1 MNILV
6 VNYRDRLHPAAG
18 GAEKHLHR
26 IFSLVAE
33 AGHKVVLLTT
43 AFAGCK
49 PRETVDGIEV
59 IRKGGDLLF
68 QLTAAMNI
76 RSLDREF
83 NFDVVVEDLNKLP
96 LFTPFLIK
104 KPVVVQM
111 HHLWRGSIFHEAAFP
126 VAFVVWAFERMIP
139 FFYTKQPFI
148 VVSPSTRRELS
159 EIGVEED
166 RISVI
171 YNGSDDVEPTQMEPG
186 SNDVDPIQKE
196 SGSDD
201 VDPTT
206 LPEESAPG
214 EETDETPSTPYFLW
228 LSRVHRYKGIW
239 TALEAFEKFAEN
251 HPDVKLVVA
260 GDGPLLKKIPAWLNQ
275 RGLSDRVDLLGFVS
289 TAKKRKLLQNAVALL
304 QTSYKEGWGLTV
316 VEAAKL
322 GTTTIACDVPGLR
335 DSVRNGET
343 GLLFPVGDAES
354 CAFEMDRIYSNDDLR
369 MRLAQAAREYADEF
383 RWDIAAEM
391 TLDLLQDTVIQHQVS
406 EASDE

>member
-43 AFAGCK
+43 SFPGCK
-49 PRETVDGIEV
+49 ARETVDGIQV
-59 IRKGGDLLF
+59 VRKGGDLLF
-68 QLTAAMNI
+68 QLTVAMNV
-76 RSLDREF
+76 RKLDREF

-104 KPVVVQM
+104 KPVLVQM

-126 VAFVVWAFERMIP
+126 IAFVVWAFERMIP
-139 FFYTKQPFI
+139 WFYRKQPFV
-148 VVSPSTRRELS
+148 VVSPSTKRELE
-159 EIGVEED
+159 EIGIDED

-171 YNGSDDVEPTQMEPG
+171 YNGSDDEP
-186 SNDVDPIQKE
+186 
-196 SGSDD
+196 DD
-201 VDPTT
+201 VASEMLAEADG
-206 LPEESAPG
+206 SQS
-214 EETDETPSTPYFLW
+214 STPYFLW

-251 HPDVKLVVA
+251 HPDVRLVVA
-260 GDGPLLKKIPAWLNQ
+260 GDGPLLKKIPAWLSE
-275 RGLSDRVDLLGFVS
+275 RGLADRVELLGFVS
-289 TAKKRKLLQNAVALL
+289 PEKKRALLQNAVALL
-304 QTSYKEGWGLTV
+304 QTSFKEGWGLTV

-343 GLLFPVGDAES
+343 GLLFPVGDAHT
-354 CAFEMDRIYSNDDLR
+354 CAQEMDRLYSDDDLR
-369 MRLAQAAREYADEF
+369 TRLSAAAKSYAGEF
-383 RWDIAAEM
+383 RWDTAAEK
-391 TLDLLQDTVIQHQVS
+391 TLDLLQDAVIERQVGGAG
-406 EASDE
+406 E

>member
-6 VNYRDRLHPAAG
+6 VNYRDRMHPAAG

-26 IFSLVAE
+26 IFSLIAA
-33 AGHKVVLLTT
+33 AGHRVVLLTT

-59 IRKGGDLLF
+59 VRKGGDLLF
-68 QLTAAMNI
+68 QLTVAMNI
-76 RSLDREF
+76 RKLDEEF

-96 LFTPFLIK
+96 LFTPFLLK

-139 FFYTKQPFI
+139 WFYSKHPFI

-159 EIGVEED
+159 EIGIDED

-171 YNGSDDVEPTQMEPG
+171 YNGSDSD
-186 SNDVDPIQKE
+186 DPIQKE
-196 SGSDD
+196 PGSDD
-201 VDPTT
+201 VDSSQFVEN
-206 LPEESAPG
+206 EEVPA
-214 EETDETPSTPYFLW
+214 TPYFLW

-239 TALEAFEKFAEN
+239 TALQAFEKFAEN

-260 GDGPLLKKIPAWLNQ
+260 GDGPLLKKIPSWLNQ
-275 RGLSDRVDLLGFVS
+275 RGLAERVELLGFVS
-289 TAKKRKLLQNAVALL
+289 SEKKRSLLRHAVALL

-343 GLLFPVGDAES
+343 GLLFPVGDADA

-369 MRLAQAAREYADEF
+369 MRLAQAAREYAGEF
-383 RWDIAAEM
+383 RWDIAADM
-391 TLDLLQDTVIQHQVS
+391 TLDLLQDAVIQHSVS
-406 EASDE
+406 EASGE

>member
-171 YNGSDDVEPTQMEPG
+171 YNGSDDVE
-186 SNDVDPIQKE
+186 
-196 SGSDD
+196 
-201 VDPTT
+201 PTT

>member
-43 AFAGCK
+43 AFPGCK
-49 PRETVDGIEV
+49 SRETVDGIEV
-59 IRKGGDLLF
+59 VRKGGDLLF
-68 QLTAAMNI
+68 QLTVAMNV
-76 RSLDREF
+76 RKLDREF

-96 LFTPFLIK
+96 LFTPFLTK
-104 KPVVVQM
+104 KPVLVQM
-111 HHLWRGSIFHEAAFP
+111 HHLWRGSIFHEASFP

-139 FFYTKQPFI
+139 WFYRKQPFV
-148 VVSPSTRRELS
+148 VVSPSTKRELE
-159 EIGVEED
+159 EIGIAED

-171 YNGSDDVEPTQMEPG
+171 YNGSDD
-186 SNDVDPIQKE
+186 
-196 SGSDD
+196 SDSENP
-201 VDPTT
+201 VPVS
-206 LPEESAPG
+206 EESQS
-214 EETDETPSTPYFLW
+214 STPYFLW

-239 TALEAFEKFAEN
+239 TALLAFEKFAEN
-251 HPDVKLVVA
+251 HPDVRLVVA
-260 GDGPLLKKIPAWLNQ
+260 GDGPLLKKIPAWLAQ
-275 RGLSDRVDLLGFVS
+275 RGLTERVELLGFVS
-289 TAKKRKLLQNAVALL
+289 PEKKHALLQNAVALL

-343 GLLFPVGDAES
+343 GLLFPVGDAHT
-354 CAFEMDRIYSNDDLR
+354 CAQEMDRLYSDDDLR
-369 MRLAQAAREYADEF
+369 TRLSAAAKSYAGEF
-383 RWDIAAEM
+383 RWDIAAEK
-391 TLDLLQDTVIQHQVS
+391 TLDLLQDAVIERQVGG
-406 EASDE
+406 EDE

>member
-26 IFSLVAE
+26 IFSLIAE

-49 PRETVDGIEV
+49 EREVVDGIQV
-59 IRKGGDLLF
+59 VRKGGDLLF
-68 QLTAAMNI
+68 QLTVAMNV
-76 RSLDREF
+76 RKLDREF

-96 LFTPFLIK
+96 LFTPFLTK
-104 KPVVVQM
+104 KPVLVQM

-139 FFYTKQPFI
+139 WFYRKQPFV
-148 VVSPSTRRELS
+148 VVSPSTKRELE
-159 EIGVEED
+159 EIGIAED

-171 YNGSDDVEPTQMEPG
+171 YNGSDNEDPEVSDVAPVE
-186 SNDVDPIQKE
+186 
-196 SGSDD
+196 
-201 VDPTT
+201 
-206 LPEESAPG
+206 EES
-214 EETDETPSTPYFLW
+214 SVPYFLW

-239 TALEAFEKFAEN
+239 TALEAFEEFAEN

-260 GDGPLLKKIPAWLNQ
+260 GDGPLLKKIPAWLKE
-275 RGLSDRVDLLGFVS
+275 RGLEEHVELWGFVS
-289 TAKKRKLLQNAVALL
+289 SEKKKKLLANAVALL
-304 QTSYKEGWGLTV
+304 QTSFKEGWGLTV

-322 GTTTIACDVPGLR
+322 GTTTIASDVPGLR

-343 GLLFPVGDAES
+343 GLLFPVGDAHT
-354 CAFEMDRIYSNDDLR
+354 CAMEMDRLYSDDDLR
-369 MRLAQAAREYADEF
+369 TRLSQAAKSYAGEF
-383 RWDIAAEM
+383 RWDNAAEQ
-391 TLDLLQDTVIQHQVS
+391 TLDLIQETVIQRQVGGG
-406 EASDE
+406 DE